1 MGTFFIPKIKQRRP
15 LLCQRRLISTT
26 YEGKERITREQTIPF
41 CDDGG
46 REEQLINLYPQVIY
60 QQMDGFG
67 GAITDSAAYIYSLM
81 NPEQKKQM
89 LDEYFGQGTM
99 KYRFVRIPIDSCD
112 FSLSHYE
119 ADGDEADASFESFSF
134 ARVEKYILPM
144 LADAEAAYGG
154 RLEIMLSPWSPP
166 AYMKTNGERNH
177 GGKLKACYW
186 KRWAEYICRYV
197 EEYRSRGFNV
207 TMLTLQNEPKA
218 VQTYSDTSSAYV
230 CCR

>member
-1 MGTFFIPKIKQRRP
+1 ME
-15 LLCQRRLISTT
+15 LRLISTT

-99 KYRFVRIPIDSCD
+99 KYRFVRIPMDIK
-112 FSLSHYE
+112 SLSEILGHANVQTTLQMYVHPSMASKRAAME
-119 ADGDEADASFESFSF
+119 AAS
-134 ARVEKYILPM
+134 M
-144 LADAEAAYGG
+144 LAGIA
-154 RLEIMLSPWSPP
+154 
-166 AYMKTNGERNH
+166 
-177 GGKLKACYW
+177 
-186 KRWAEYICRYV
+186 
-197 EEYRSRGFNV
+197 
-207 TMLTLQNEPKA
+207 
-218 VQTYSDTSSAYV
+218 
-230 CCR
+230 